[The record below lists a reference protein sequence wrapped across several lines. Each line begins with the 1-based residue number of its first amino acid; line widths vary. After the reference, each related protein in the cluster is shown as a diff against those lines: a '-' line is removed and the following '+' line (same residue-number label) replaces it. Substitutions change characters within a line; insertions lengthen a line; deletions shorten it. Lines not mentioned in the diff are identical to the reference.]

1 MTSKASTKA
10 TPASKSHPQKSSFKP
25 AKVNTTQDIH
35 GELKKFKKKKILQTY
50 YLFQNIPL
58 SLLFLISFLAHC
70 EIAVDGISDPG
81 SLLNASTD
89 ELQVQPM
96 GGVAAMISSVVS
108 QTANVANAT
117 AGGKI
122 PRSTTFGKRNIKNQV
137 SFHREDIRNLRLM

>member
-1 MTSKASTKA
+1 M
-10 TPASKSHPQKSSFKP
+10 SS
-25 AKVNTTQDIH
+25 
-35 GELKKFKKKKILQTY
+35 KFKNKKISADLFI
-50 YLFQNIPL
+50 LFQSIVPLL
-58 SLLFLISFLAHC
+58 SLVLFSLFSLFSISFLAHC

-137 SFHREDIRNLRLM
+137 SFHREDARNLRLM

>member
-10 TPASKSHPQKSSFKP
+10 TPTSKSHPQKSSFKP

-35 GELKKFKKKKILQTY
+35 GELKKLKKKK
-50 YLFQNIPL
+50 
-58 SLLFLISFLAHC
+58 SADLLPISKYTTLLTFLISFLAHC